1 MRTYTYFEMLNS
13 LSMPYILTFNDR
25 LIFCPVKD
33 NTLTLTF
40 WPLWTTS
47 LTLVTLPS
55 LLNCKTKQQKCKY
68 TVGIVFQQFRFI
80 FFISFHVCGCI
91 MSVLGGKTLTVLKF
105 KNFKFSLSLLSI
117 SFLPAICEQDLP
129 IFFEVLLTE
138 RNTQTAWVCLPGH
151 CKSTKDKRTNR
162 HPPYIVC
169 PDIDH
174 IFITICLQ
182 WFCAWVD
189 NCNQMF
195 IQVKLTIIFIVI

>member
-68 TVGIVFQQFRFI
+68 TVGIVFLQFRFI
-80 FFISFHVCGCI
+80 FFMSFTYKCMWLYYECF
-91 MSVLGGKTLTVLKF
+91 GGKKF
-105 KNFKFSLSLLSI
+105 KNFKFSLFSLSLSYLRYVNKTFPFLSK
-117 SFLPAICEQDLP
+117 SF
-129 IFFEVLLTE
+129 
-138 RNTQTAWVCLPGH
+138 
-151 CKSTKDKRTNR
+151 
-162 HPPYIVC
+162 
-169 PDIDH
+169 
-174 IFITICLQ
+174 
-182 WFCAWVD
+182 
-189 NCNQMF
+189 
-195 IQVKLTIIFIVI
+195 